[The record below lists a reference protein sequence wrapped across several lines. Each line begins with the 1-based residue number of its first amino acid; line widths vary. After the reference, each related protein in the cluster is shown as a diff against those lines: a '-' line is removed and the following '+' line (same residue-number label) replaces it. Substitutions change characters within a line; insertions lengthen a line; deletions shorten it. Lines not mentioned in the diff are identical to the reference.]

1 VTPVRHYTRA
11 RRKTG
16 EPSHLQKSEP
26 RRQPE
31 ETDIEAQITALEA
44 LSTSELRIQWQQLY
58 RATPPTRLS
67 RDLLVRG
74 IAYLVQEC
82 ALGGLSASTI
92 RRLRLLAASSQRHRG
107 TGDASVISL
116 PPGTTLVREW
126 HQKVHT
132 VSVLDNGYEYQGERY
147 SSLSRIARRITGVS
161 WSGPRFFGV
170 SKPLREEA
178 ENPHG

>member
-1 VTPVRHYTRA
+1 MTPVRHYNRA

-16 EPSHLQKSEP
+16 EPSHLEKSAP

-44 LSTSELRIQWQQLY
+44 LSTSELRIQWQQFY

-82 ALGGLSASTI
+82 AMGGLSATTI
-92 RRLRLLAASSQRHRG
+92 RLLRSLGASSERRRG
-107 TGDASVISL
+107 TGVASVLSL
-116 PPGTTLVREW
+116 RPGTKLVREW

-132 VSVLDNGYEYQGERY
+132 VSVLDEGFEYQGERY
-147 SSLSRIARRITGVS
+147 RSLSRIARQITGVA

-170 SKPLREEA
+170 SKPRREA
-178 ENPHG
+178 TENGHE

>member
-1 VTPVRHYTRA
+1 MTPVRHYNRA
-11 RRKTG
+11 RRNTG
-16 EPSHLQKSEP
+16 EPSRLEKSDP

-82 ALGGLSASTI
+82 AIGGLSASTI
-92 RRLRLLAASSQRHRG
+92 QRLRSLATSSERRGG
-107 TGDASVISL
+107 TGDASL
-116 PPGTTLVREW
+116 RPGTKLFREW

-132 VSVLDNGYEYQGERY
+132 VSVLDEGFEYQGERY
-147 SSLSRIARRITGVS
+147 RSLSRIARQITGVA

-170 SKPLREEA
+170 SKPRREA
-178 ENPHG
+178 TENGHE